1 MGYFGSAPAFGR
13 RILGCALVLL
23 TVAPLYRILPLRE
36 TGIAGKEMAA
46 LSAIASGMLWW
57 GSLLALLPAIILARL
72 IRPHWLEAG
81 TARVGALLLKPRIEI
96 FAFGLAV
103 LSALLVLVS
112 TLYLLEGKPLLIDAT
127 AQLLHARY
135 LAAGRLAGPV
145 LPEAVF
151 WHIQNTIIT
160 PNGWVSQYPP
170 GHIILLAG
178 GFRLGAVW
186 IVGPLLTAVTIF
198 FTALSAEHL
207 LPANRAVA
215 RFGGLL
221 AAISPFLIGLASAYM
236 NHITTAAFGT
246 IAIYTAL
253 RARAGSSLWAVPTGA
268 ALAWAFGTRPLSAL
282 AFGAVIAFGI
292 WVVGGDRGR
301 PAVRQ
306 WLRWFGTACAGAVP
320 FMVALGSYNAHFFGS
335 PFRFG
340 YSVALGPATGLGF
353 HRDPWGNWYGPLE
366 ALAYTSTDLLAL
378 SLNLLET
385 PVPVVSLVGVFILSA
400 KRLAGGERIIVA
412 WAVLPVLA
420 NVFYWHHGLFMG
432 PRMLNEVAPAWALLA
447 AVAAVGFVRLIP
459 EDHYLLRPGY
469 SSRIAVSSY
478 LLVGVVIGVT
488 VLAPMHLVSQG
499 GDWQTSTRLRAE
511 ESGKPTLVFVHG
523 GWPARAAM
531 LLAASGMRLDSVET
545 ALRQNS
551 TCKVF
556 DFATALY
563 TGTGAS
569 SSDPGGMLD
578 FNPRSRELPPL
589 VEISPG
595 NPIRVDRDEQLSER
609 CMREV
614 YADRNGV
621 IDVSP
626 LVWQGDLPGMPAKG
640 ALYVRDMGPNLNSRL
655 MRQFPERTPML
666 LYVPGLDSKPEL
678 VPYDE
683 GIPVIWS
690 GLPGR
695 EQQNAR

>member
-1 MGYFGSAPAFGR
+1 
-13 RILGCALVLL
+13 VLL

-36 TGIAGKEMAA
+36 TGIAGEEMAA
-46 LSAIASGMLWW
+46 LSAITSGVLWW

-81 TARVGALLLKPRIEI
+81 TARVVALLLKPRIEI

-103 LSALLVLVS
+103 ISGLLGLVS
-112 TLYLLEGKPLLIDAT
+112 TLYILEGKPLLIDAT

-145 LPEAVF
+145 LPDAVF

-170 GHIILLAG
+170 GHIILLAA

-186 IVGPLLTAVTIF
+186 IIGPVLTAVTIF
-198 FTALSAEHL
+198 FTALSAERL

-215 RFGGLL
+215 RFGVLL

-236 NHITTAAFGT
+236 NHITAAAFGT
-246 IAIYTAL
+246 MAIYMAL
-253 RARAGSSLWAVPTGA
+253 RARAGSALWAVPTGG
-268 ALAWAFGTRPLSAL
+268 ALAWTLGTRPLSAL

-292 WVVGGDRGR
+292 WIGGGERGR
-301 PAVRQ
+301 PTIRQ
-306 WLRWFGTACAGAVP
+306 WLRWFGAACAGAAP
-320 FMVALGSYNAHFFGS
+320 FMVALGTYNAHFFGS

-340 YSVALGPATGLGF
+340 YSVALGPATSLGF

-385 PVPVVSLVGVFILSA
+385 PIPIVPLVGVFILFA
-400 KRLAGGERIIVA
+400 RRLTGGERIIAA
-412 WAVLPVLA
+412 WALLPVLA
-420 NVFYWHHGLFMG
+420 NVSYWHHGHFMG
-432 PRMLNEVAPAWALLA
+432 PRMLNEAAPAWAILA
-447 AVAAVGFVRLIP
+447 AVAAVGVVRLIP
-459 EDHYLLRPGY
+459 EGHYLLRPGY
-469 SSRIAVSSY
+469 SSRIAVGSY
-478 LLVGVVIGVT
+478 LVMGAVIGVT
-488 VLAPMHLVSQG
+488 VLAPMRLVSHG
-499 GDWQTSTRLRAE
+499 GDWQASTRLKVEASE
-511 ESGKPTLVFVHG
+511 ELTLVFIHG
-523 GWPARAAM
+523 GWSARAAM
-531 LLAASGMRLDSVET
+531 MLAASGMRLDSVET

-556 DFATALY
+556 DYATALY
-563 TGTGAS
+563 AGTGAS
-569 SSDPGGMLD
+569 GNNPGAMLD
-578 FNPRSRELPPL
+578 FNPRSRDLPPL
-589 VEISPG
+589 VGVSPG
-595 NPIRVDRDEQLSER
+595 NPIRVDHDEQLHES

-626 LVWQGDLPGMPAKG
+626 FVWQGDLPGMPAQG
-640 ALYVRDMGPNLNSRL
+640 TLYVRDMGPDLNSRL
-655 MRQFPERTPML
+655 IRRFPERTPIL
-666 LYVPGLDSKPEL
+666 LYVPSLDSKPEL

-683 GIPVIWS
+683 GIALLWS
-690 GLPGR
+690 ELPGG